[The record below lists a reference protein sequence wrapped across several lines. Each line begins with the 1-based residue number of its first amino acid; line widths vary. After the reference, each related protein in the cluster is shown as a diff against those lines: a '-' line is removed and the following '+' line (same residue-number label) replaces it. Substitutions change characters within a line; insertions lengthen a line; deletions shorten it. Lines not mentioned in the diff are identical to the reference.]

1 MRAFLAKLK
10 AGTVELNFGREIVAA
25 MAARH
30 ASALP
35 PGEAAVLDVGLGT
48 AVDLLNVREA
58 LAPRPSRLVGLDT
71 YAPSL
76 EHAEKRG
83 IGAFRTD
90 IERDRFPFDDKSVD
104 IVIANQVL
112 EHTKEIFWVVSE
124 ISRVLRPGGVL
135 IAGMPNLASLHSRV
149 MLGLGMQPSPVEV
162 LGPHVRGFTRGG
174 FRRFVEA
181 DGYFRV
187 TEARASNFYPLP
199 RLMARPA
206 ARVMPSMAVS
216 LFFLCRRTEKE
227 GRFIEVLDT
236 RFFETEYFKGT

>member
-10 AGTVELNFGREIVAA
+10 AGTVELNFGREIVASL
-25 MAARH
+25 AARH
-30 ASALP
+30 AATLP
-35 PGEAAVLDVGLGT
+35 PGEMAVLDVGLGT

-58 LAPRPSRLVGLDT
+58 LAPRTSRLVGLDT
-71 YAPSL
+71 YGPSL
-76 EHAEKRG
+76 ELAEKKG

-90 IERDRFPFDDKSVD
+90 VERDRFPFEDRSIDV
-104 IVIANQVL
+104 VIANQVL

-124 ISRVLRPGGVL
+124 ISRVLRPGGAL
-135 IAGMPNLASLHSRV
+135 IVGVPNLASLHSRV
-149 MLGLGMQPSPVEV
+149 MLALGMQPSPIEV
-162 LGPHVRGFTRGG
+162 MGPHVRGFTRGG

-181 DGYFRV
+181 EGYFRV
-187 TEARASNFYPLP
+187 TEVRGANFYPLP
-199 RLMARPA
+199 GILARPA
-206 ARVMPSMAVS
+206 ARALPSLAVS